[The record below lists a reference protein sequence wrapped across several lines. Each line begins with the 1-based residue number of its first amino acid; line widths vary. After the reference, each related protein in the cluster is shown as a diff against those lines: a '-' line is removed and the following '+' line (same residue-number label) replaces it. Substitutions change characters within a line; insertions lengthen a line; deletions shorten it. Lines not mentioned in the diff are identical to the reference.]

1 MDAEEKNVNLDEEE
15 EVVRIPLIYE
25 LSKPGRKAYEIP
37 ELDVPYQDP
46 AAVLGEKY
54 IRKEKAN
61 LPE

>member
-37 ELDVPYQDP
+37 ELDVPY
-46 AAVLGEKY
+46 
-54 IRKEKAN
+54 
-61 LPE
+61 